1 MVNLIN
7 WKLKKLFDF
16 GKTQDFFFCYTDVV
30 RMIKEIR
37 LTTSLG
43 RCFIT
48 IEDSKSSKRYTI
60 SSVEEYI
67 NMLEDGF
74 NDKMEL

>member
-1 MVNLIN
+1 LIN

-16 GKTQDFFFCYTDVV
+16 GKTQDFFFCYTDIV
-30 RMIKEIR
+30 RMIKEIK

-48 IEDSKSSKRYTI
+48 IEDSKSGKRYTI
-60 SSVEEYI
+60 SSVEEYL
-67 NMLEDGF
+67 NMLEDGI